1 MAHSSV
7 LAPQLRSQHN
17 LHIESLPVL
26 LAVTAAW
33 LWNRRVHSL
42 IISIHF
48 TLCSNQSW
56 PVYFTTNFAMFSL
69 ILLVWCLVS
78 VFFCQCSFPESLARG
93 FPYRTDTVLLCLTMS
108 YRGLVLGLWA
118 RLWIWAE
125 VMGRWVMFTWTCR
138 AFAWA
143 GEKIL
148 PVLQAWNGLER
159 LGTSWNLFSLSFQD
173 LVWWY
178 EMS

>member
-1 MAHSSV
+1 MHLSLGSTHGIPRLWGSLVHQVSFEFLVSRSILWRPKGSCFGPRDGNMASSSV

-33 LWNRRVHSL
+33 LSNRRVHTL

-56 PVYFTTNFAMFSL
+56 PVYFTANFAMFSL

-93 FPYRTDTVLLCLTMS
+93 FPYRTDTVLLPSGNLT
-108 YRGLVLGLWA
+108 
-118 RLWIWAE
+118 
-125 VMGRWVMFTWTCR
+125 
-138 AFAWA
+138 
-143 GEKIL
+143 
-148 PVLQAWNGLER
+148 
-159 LGTSWNLFSLSFQD
+159 
-173 LVWWY
+173 
-178 EMS
+178 